1 MTVGTTLNVAQLLT
15 DGAATDF
22 PYAFIVFEKEDLQV
36 VLRDLD
42 GVVVKTYAQNE
53 FSISGLGANAGS
65 INIVPA
71 PVTAHEVLIM
81 REVPVLQPTDI
92 VNQGGFFPEVIERQ
106 FDEIVMQNQQADE
119 KLSRAIVA
127 DLGDPAYTLG
137 RLDADDVIQF
147 RGGKLEGLSLAEFA
161 APANAAAAVGE
172 GYAAALITYTF
183 GYIGLDATVPAGV
196 DEGEGFVYTVAGRV
210 YGALNLGGSADVKF
224 EILTKALAEAGG
236 AGSGTVTS
244 VALGGG
250 STGLTFSAAITTSGT
265 ITVGGTLA
273 IAHGG
278 TGSDT
283 AEDARTELSAAASG
297 ANVDITSL
305 KENTTITAG
314 GTIAATSLGFRGVP
328 PSAQAVGSAITLG
341 LTDSGRV
348 VVNTLGGWT
357 IPANSSIAFPI
368 GTAIILYNDSA
379 STQTVAITTDT
390 LRRAGTTDT
399 GTRTVALRGMASL
412 MKVKTTEWLITGNIT

>member
-15 DGAATDF
+15 DGVATDF

-36 VLRDLD
+36 LLRDLD

-71 PVTAHEVLIM
+71 PATAHKVLIM

-147 RGGKLEGLSLAEFA
+147 RGGKLEGLSLSEFA
-161 APANAAAAVGE
+161 APANAAAAVAE

-196 DEGEGFVYTVAGRV
+196 GEGEGFVYTVAGRV
-210 YGALNLGGSADVKF
+210 YGALNSGGVANVKF
-224 EILTKALAEAGG
+224 EILTKALADAGG

-250 STGLTFSAAITTSGT
+250 TTGLTFSTAITTSGT

-273 IAHGG
+273 VAHGG
-278 TGSDT
+278 TGSGT
-283 AEDARTELSAAASG
+283 AEDARTALSAAASG

-305 KENTTITAG
+305 KENTTIAAG

-357 IPANSSIAFPI
+357 IPANGSIAFPI

-390 LRRAGTTDT
+390 LRRAGTADV
-399 GTRTVALRGMASL
+399 GSRTVALRGMASL
-412 MKVKTTEWLITGNIT
+412 MKVKTTEWIITGNIT